1 MLNKD
6 AHSSESKANPN
17 EYLMTNLPREISS
30 KMKAYAFQRSLG
42 RAPAEACR
50 HAGGKVEN
58 GHATKWERSPRVRA
72 WVEYFRSLGQTE
84 EILAAKR
91 ALIEERLSMAAN
103 FNLFDFSTIDEFT
116 KKPVI
121 DWSKVAD
128 SPYGA
133 VIAGFKFDK
142 DSGVLTDFERDNALQ
157 ALAQLRDMHG
167 FKAPAKTAFTDP
179 SGQQP
184 AAPFV
189 VEIVKFS
196 DAPRSADKAAV

>member
-1 MLNKD
+1 LKLD
-6 AHSSESKANPN
+6 PIVFA
-17 EYLMTNLPREISS
+17 LVLFEIRLV
-30 KMKAYAFQRSLG
+30 ASLG
-42 RAPAEACR
+42 DRPRMQKSIDQLKRMA
-50 HAGGKVEN
+50 AGE
-58 GHATKWERSPRVRA
+58 A
-72 WVEYFRSLGQTE
+72 WVEYFRSLGQTDE
-84 EILAAKR
+84 MLAAKR

-133 VIAGFKFDK
+133 VIAGFKFDR

-179 SGQQP
+179 SGNNA

-196 DAPRSADKAAV
+196 DASRPADKAAV